1 MAKHSSS
8 VRSHL
13 DIVTVMASSARSGQT
28 GQSNFQDFLVPSF
41 SPVDYLNA
49 TLPSSAPS
57 ASNKTSPLPLSAAVS
72 QTQAHISALTAQSSR
87 LSATLT
93 SLTDD
98 ILRISPRLTYEVE
111 LLRGEALSL
120 CESFSQSGELHSAIS
135 RFITQ
140 ETEDSAFSSV
150 KPEIGTS
157 PGPNDIKLSGHDV
170 ESSYVPSRT
179 QPADGLEPP
188 MADLRT
194 LLRVRALLTQVTQ
207 IFSLALSWPMPP
219 SLLSPSSALVAIS
232 APLDPALE
240 EKGQAAC
247 SQIRQEISA
256 LLQEGYGLEEGKDSV
271 ERAVEKV
278 RELRECLSL
287 WKGTGEEKSRKNF
300 VDGLERMVEERTRR
314 QIGAAD
320 ENVTSR
326 QANEETK
333 ADVKPMPSR
342 GPGLLRNLQRLR
354 EEIYME

>member
-1 MAKHSSS
+1 
-8 VRSHL
+8 
-13 DIVTVMASSARSGQT
+13 MASTRSSQT

-49 TLPSSAPS
+49 TLPSSASS
-57 ASNKTSPLPLSAAVS
+57 ASNKTAPLALSATVS
-72 QTQAHISALTAQSSR
+72 QTQAHISALTAQSTR
-87 LSATLT
+87 VSATLT

-120 CESFSQSGELHSAIS
+120 CESFSQTGELHSAIS
-135 RFITQ
+135 CFISQ
-140 ETEDSAFSSV
+140 DTEGSAISAV
-150 KPEIGTS
+150 KPETDTS
-157 PGPNDIKLSGHDV
+157 PSQNNVKLSSHDV
-170 ESSYVPSRT
+170 EPSQMSPIT
-179 QPADGLEPP
+179 QPTDYSEPA

-194 LLRVRALLTQVTQ
+194 LLRVRALLTKVTHT
-207 IFSLALSWPMPP
+207 FSLALSWPMPP
-219 SLLSPSSALVAIS
+219 SLLSPSSALVAVS
-232 APLDPALE
+232 APVDAVLE

-247 SQIRQEISA
+247 NQIRQDILA
-256 LLQEGYGLEEGKDSV
+256 LLKEGDILEDGKDGV
-271 ERAVEKV
+271 ERAVERV
-278 RELRECLSL
+278 REMRACLGL
-287 WKGTGEEKSRKNF
+287 WKGTGEEKARKKF
-300 VDGLERMVEERTRR
+300 VDGLEKMVEERTRR

-320 ENVTSR
+320 EKVTSG

>member
-1 MAKHSSS
+1 
-8 VRSHL
+8 
-13 DIVTVMASSARSGQT
+13 MASSTRSSQT
-28 GQSNFQDFLVPSF
+28 SHSNFQDFLVPSF

-57 ASNKTSPLPLSAAVS
+57 ASNKTAPLSLSATVS

-120 CESFSQSGELHSAIS
+120 CESFSQTGELHSAIS
-135 RFITQ
+135 CFISQ
-140 ETEDSAFSSV
+140 ESEDSAISSM
-150 KPEIGTS
+150 KPGTGTS
-157 PGPNDIKLSGHDV
+157 SGTNDVKLSGHDV
-170 ESSYVPSRT
+170 DSSHVPSKT
-179 QPADGLEPP
+179 QPADGSEPP

-194 LLRVRALLTQVTQ
+194 LLRVRALLIEVTQV
-207 IFSLALSWPMPP
+207 FSLALSWPMPP

-232 APLDPALE
+232 APVDPALE
-240 EKGQAAC
+240 ERGQAAC

-256 LLQEGYGLEEGKDSV
+256 LLPEGDRLEEWKDGV
-271 ERAVEKV
+271 ERAVERV
-278 RELRECLSL
+278 RELRECLGL
-287 WKGTGEEKSRKNF
+287 WKGTGEEKARKKF
-300 VDGLERMVEERTRR
+300 VDGLEKMVEERTRR

-320 ENVTSR
+320 ENVTSG

-333 ADVKPMPSR
+333 ADVKPIPSR